1 MMQSHPIDE
10 QAIDTVFRKARTHS
24 RWQDRPVPE
33 ETIRAIYDLAR
44 MGPTA
49 ANCCPARFVFVTSA
63 EGKARLKPHLDSGNV
78 DKTMAAPVTVIM
90 AMDMEFYEHLP
101 KLFPH
106 ADARSWYVGRDALIE
121 ETAFRNASLQA
132 AYLMIAARALGLDC
146 GPMSGF
152 DVQGVQDAFFTGTR
166 HRPNF
171 LCNLGYGDPEGLHP
185 RLPRLDFDE
194 VCRVE

>member
-63 EGKARLKPHLDSGNV
+63 EGKAQLKPHLDSGNV